1 MSVLQAIA
9 LLTITVF
16 LLALLAW
23 LGEQVTAFESPV
35 KPKPCVPLTADVC
48 LEPILPTPAV
58 QMGVAHDTFL
68 PVVVSD

>member
-1 MSVLQAIA
+1 
-9 LLTITVF
+9 VF

-48 LEPILPTPAV
+48 LEPVLPTPAV
-58 QMGVAHDTFL
+58 EMQGAHNAFL
-68 PVVVSD
+68 PVVTAP